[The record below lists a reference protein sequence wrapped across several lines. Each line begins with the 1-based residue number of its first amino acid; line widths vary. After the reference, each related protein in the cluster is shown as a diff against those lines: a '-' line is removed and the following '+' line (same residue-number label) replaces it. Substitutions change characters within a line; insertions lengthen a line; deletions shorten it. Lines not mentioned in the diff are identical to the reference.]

1 MKKQNSKI
9 GSQKGSKCFQVLPNG
24 LMDQS
29 LQFEEQLFIPDI
41 KSIDIN
47 HISGPFFTDYQSLSL
62 CKTLV
67 LHLTLYYKIKPS
79 NARFMK
85 T

>member
-1 MKKQNSKI
+1 
-9 GSQKGSKCFQVLPNG
+9 
-24 LMDQS
+24 MDQS

-62 CKTLV
+62 CWTLV
-67 LHLTLYYKIKPS
+67 LHLTLYYKIKTS
-79 NARFMK
+79 NAMYNK
-85 T
+85 TIKIKNNSNKTSFQKLYSQ